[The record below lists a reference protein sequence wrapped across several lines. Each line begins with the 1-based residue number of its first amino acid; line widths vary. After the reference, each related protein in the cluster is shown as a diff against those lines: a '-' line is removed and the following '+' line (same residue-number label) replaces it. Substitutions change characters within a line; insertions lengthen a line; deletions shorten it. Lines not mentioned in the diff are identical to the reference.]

1 MILSL
6 TVYYLTM
13 NKLSFIAL
21 LLAPIF
27 WIMVTGCSTSEKLTI
42 TGTPGT
48 VVYSPQKEPL
58 GTINS
63 DSKLRLKLDSDAY
76 YGYLYTR
83 NDSLDLWVPFGLN
96 TRYNNHTATKLLGPV
111 GSPLGLAIGEGAAIG
126 IGMSSLVGGLV
137 TGVGIGLAGLV
148 TPIIVQIVRMDQVS
162 YSYNFS
168 YDQYQSSNQDI
179 RLEKFIVPQI
189 ETENI
194 PETDFAQKQ
203 SNLKINKST
212 TKTEVISKNNRKGGK
227 AKKSNLKITS
237 GLEIYSGTYSCEGE
251 IILNKGVVATY
262 KDMSLVLH
270 PLNSSNVEVLIYIDS
285 QTKVFDRPEIFILDK
300 KQSTKKNVVLTL
312 KDSATCKIILSDKN
326 ISYFNPNVM
335 IDEETYTLSLK
346 GIKN

>member
-1 MILSL
+1 MG
-6 TVYYLTM
+6 
-13 NKLSFIAL
+13 SF
-21 LLAPIF
+21 
-27 WIMVTGCSTSEKLTI
+27 
-42 TGTPGT
+42 
-48 VVYSPQKEPL
+48 
-58 GTINS
+58 
-63 DSKLRLKLDSDAY
+63 
-76 YGYLYTR
+76 
-83 NDSLDLWVPFGLN
+83 WVN

-212 TKTEVISKNNRKGGK
+212 TKTEVTSKNNRKGGK

>member
-1 MILSL
+1 
-6 TVYYLTM
+6 M

-96 TRYNNHTATKLLGPV
+96 TRYDNHKATKLLGPV
-111 GSPLGLAIGEGAAIG
+111 GSPLGLALGEGAAIG

-137 TGVGIGLAGLV
+137 TGIGIGLAGLV
-148 TPIIVQIVRMDQVS
+148 TPFLVQIERMDQVS

-168 YDQYQSSNQDI
+168 YEPYQSTNQDI

-189 ETENI
+189 EEKNT
-194 PETDFAQKQ
+194 TDSDHSQKQ
-203 SNLKINKST
+203 SNLKIDKSPVKANVSKTNK
-212 TKTEVISKNNRKGGK
+212 KGNRS
-227 AKKSNLKITS
+227 KKSNLKITS
-237 GLEIYSGTYSCEGE
+237 GLDTYNGTYSCNGE
-251 IILNKGVVATY
+251 ILQDKRVVTLY
-262 KDMSLVLH
+262 KDISLVLTL
-270 PLNSSNVEVLIYIDS
+270 LNSKEVEISIYIDS
-285 QTKVFDRPEIFILDK
+285 KTKVFDIPEVFVLNK
-300 KQSTKKNVVLTL
+300 TQSTKKSVVLTL
-312 KDSATCKIILSDKN
+312 KDNPACKIILSGKN

-335 IDEETYTLSLK
+335 IEDDIYILSLK
-346 GIKN
+346 GSKDQ